1 MLVDGATLWDPA
13 IKDKR
18 STYHWD
24 FEVVTE
30 NLVEIDVNLKY
41 RMSLDT
47 SCVLLL
53 VLSTCHDVLCL
64 CVCNNTWRH
73 VYVYTFV
80 DRRDVHTP

>member
-1 MLVDGATLWDPA
+1 MGPA

-30 NLVEIDVNLKY
+30 NLVEIDVNPKY

-47 SCVLLL
+47 SYVLLL
-53 VLSTCHDVLCL
+53 
-64 CVCNNTWRH
+64 
-73 VYVYTFV
+73 F
-80 DRRDVHTP
+80 